1 MLALLQE
8 VLMFLTS
15 GDKKINRL
23 NLFCALFYTPW
34 FLQSSKPEKAPTND
48 LMAYK
53 AMKEFAKHDQLV
65 AEEVSKIIRRHGWY
79 LSEKLVIVALVD
91 EDLEDHLRQKVATKL
106 QASSVPESFSSGYP
120 DMPEFSSLDN
130 ISDAVGPD
138 S

>member
-1 MLALLQE
+1 MLCKFLHKYLYLAMLALLQE

-53 AMKEFAKHDQLV
+53 
-65 AEEVSKIIRRHGWY
+65 
-79 LSEKLVIVALVD
+79 
-91 EDLEDHLRQKVATKL
+91 
-106 QASSVPESFSSGYP
+106 
-120 DMPEFSSLDN
+120 DMPESSSLDN